1 MPWKHL
7 SSWIAQRSSSLGYS
21 PPPPLTLVTIAS
33 TADDPDASAFYAS
46 TEFEM
51 LMEWAKTGQ
60 FILAFATHDRSELT
74 LICAD
79 PVDEVVARVNQLP
92 LIGAGLAQAD
102 IRAVSS
108 LRLPIGSDAA
118 IH

>member
-7 SSWIAQRSSSLGYS
+7 SSWFAQRSSSHGYS
-21 PPPPLTLVTIAS
+21 PPPLTLVTIGS
-33 TADDPDASAFYAS
+33 TADDPDAWAFYES
-46 TEFEM
+46 TEFKM

-60 FILAFATHDRSELT
+60 FILAFATNDRSELT

-79 PVDEVVARVNQLP
+79 PVDEVVARINQLP
-92 LIGAGLAQAD
+92 LICAGLAHAD

-108 LRLPIGSDAA
+108 LRLPIASDAA
-118 IH
+118 VH